1 MITYI
6 GFGEEQKVCNFLNEL
21 NDKGYDLSKDI
32 IAITEDR
39 GYYTIFYNEKY
50 NENSQEEKQISAP
63 KKNSFI

>member
-6 GFGEEQKVCNFLNEL
+6 GFGEEQKVCDFLNEL

-39 GYYTIFYNEKY
+39 GYYTIFYNE
-50 NENSQEEKQISAP
+50 NAQEEKQISAP